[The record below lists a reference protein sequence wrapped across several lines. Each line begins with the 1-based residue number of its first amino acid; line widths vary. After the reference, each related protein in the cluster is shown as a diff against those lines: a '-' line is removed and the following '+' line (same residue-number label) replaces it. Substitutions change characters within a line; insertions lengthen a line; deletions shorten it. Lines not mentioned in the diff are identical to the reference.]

1 MRDYNGVLLP
11 TLLRAYN
18 RAKNARYNIGICE
31 QLALQLDAKPT
42 SEKTKNFEK
51 LNLIVV
57 AQAPSPEQQ
66 QDRPVHIQILVPHES
81 NKGYHLR
88 IGIDELLAGFA
99 TAQPSVE
106 AEYQAWPKLRKQ
118 MRQAESDE
126 SNEQND

>member
-66 QDRPVHIQILVPHES
+66 QDRPVL
-81 NKGYHLR
+81 
-88 IGIDELLAGFA
+88 ELIEPLASSSAMLPVGA
-99 TAQPSVE
+99 
-106 AEYQAWPKLRKQ
+106 K
-118 MRQAESDE
+118 
-126 SNEQND
+126 